1 MSMGELTASIAH
13 EINQPLTA
21 IVTNGNAGLRWVTR
35 DAPDL
40 EEARRSLMQIVH
52 DGMRAS
58 KVVGRIRAFSKK
70 TVPHKT
76 DLDVND
82 VVEETVTLA
91 QSEIHRHQI
100 ALQLELAT
108 LPSVP
113 GDRVQLQQVI
123 LNLIMNGIDAMS
135 HILDRPR
142 ELLIRST
149 SHASGQILVAVQ
161 DCGIGLDPRHADRL
175 FDAFFTT
182 KPEGMGLGL
191 SISRRIIEAHG
202 GRLWAAQNGEHGMT
216 LSFSLPT
223 GEERV

>member
-13 EINQPLTA
+13 EINQPLST
-21 IVTNGNAGLRWVTR
+21 IVTNGNAGLRWLTR

-40 EEARRSLMQIVH
+40 EEARRSLKHIVQ

-58 KVVGRIRAFSKK
+58 EVAGRIRAFSRK
-70 TVPHKT
+70 TFPQKT
-76 DLDVND
+76 GLNVND
-82 VVEETVTLA
+82 VVEETATLA

-100 ALQLELAT
+100 ALRLELAT

-123 LNLIMNGIDAMS
+123 LNLIMNGIDAMTQ
-135 HILDRPR
+135 ILDRPR
-142 ELLIRST
+142 ELVIRST
-149 SHASGQILVAVQ
+149 LHASRQILVAVQ
-161 DCGIGLDPRHADRL
+161 DCGIGLDPRHGNRL

-202 GRLWAAQNGEHGMT
+202 GRLWAATNDEYGMT
-216 LSFSLPT
+216 FSFSLPT
-223 GEERV
+223 GGEPV